1 MYSILLVDD
10 MPVTVDRLASDID
23 WASIQITN
31 VYRAYST
38 TEAEHILSKTSVDI
52 LLTDIKMPG
61 KDGLSM
67 IQDWLGRHERM
78 GIVLY
83 SAYDEFGFAQRAI
96 ELGVSCY
103 LTKPTAYEVILAKV
117 KSILER
123 RAVGEKSQYPMQ
135 SAQTD
140 ESVDNALVRHAMA
153 YIDENLLKSLAV
165 HGIAQQFHVHPN
177 HLSRVFK
184 QVSGMTPIQ
193 YIATKKVEKAKELLG
208 KPGMRISDIVELL
221 GYESISYFS
230 RLFKRET
237 GYSPREYINRF
248 L

>member
-23 WASIQITN
+23 WASIQITQI
-31 VYRAYST
+31 YRAYGT
-38 TEAEHILSKTSVDI
+38 TEAERILSETHIDI

-61 KDGLSM
+61 KDGLAM
-67 IQDWLGRHERM
+67 IRDWLKQHQQM

-83 SAYDEFGFAQRAI
+83 SAYDEFSFAQQAI

-103 LTKPTAYEVILAKV
+103 LTKPTAYDVILSKV
-117 KSILER
+117 KLILER
-123 RAVGEKSQYPMQ
+123 QARKTASPRTESSPAGELI
-135 SAQTD
+135 
-140 ESVDNALVRHAMA
+140 DNALVRHAMEVVDSSLSSSLTVQDIA
-153 YIDENLLKSLAV
+153 LLL
-165 HGIAQQFHVHPN
+165 HVHPN

-184 QVSGMTPIQ
+184 QVTGVTPIQ
-193 YIATKKVEKAKELLG
+193 YITSKKIERAKELLG
-208 KPGMRISDIVELL
+208 KPGMRIGDIVELL
-221 GYESISYFS
+221 GYESVSYFS

-237 GYSPREYINRF
+237 GYSPREYINRY